1 MRFTSSFLLALL
13 LIGAPFAQAAPS
25 CQQLFQPRAAV
36 AAAPAAERA
45 RTEDRFSRAV
55 RQFQN
60 GQQDTTSLR
69 QEVKYVVKTNELNE
83 YLPVLER
90 IFGERFKNRDK
101 PPEGYANIT
110 STDYM
115 TVGKYFQNGKK
126 LSSKV
131 RFRKYY
137 TRALSDTAWRDIRV
151 APALADRSWLEI
163 KIQHPEFENVV
174 FKPRLQI
181 LDKDIQKLITA
192 TSYFDY
198 REGIMQRLHQIN
210 PGKEVDIKK
219 FTDYFDALFTSASR
233 VENMYARTAY
243 ERTSYSIKL
252 KSGEKEIDVQITLDQ
267 DIRLTRLRDQARFNV
282 YGKDETVVEVKIP
295 LEFAKLDAA
304 AMAKFPELAEIKKF
318 IARLDQRHVPKYPK
332 NKGKMSKIDPKGD
345 APDTRYD
352 WD

>member
-1 MRFTSSFLLALL
+1 MRMPFTFLLSLL
-13 LIGAPFAQAAPS
+13 LLSAPLAHAAPS
-25 CQQLFQPRAAV
+25 CQQLFS
-36 AAAPAAERA
+36 PAAQ
-45 RTEDRFSRAV
+45 TEDRFSRAV

-69 QEVKYVVKTNELNE
+69 QEVKYVIKTNELNA
-83 YLPVLER
+83 YLPFLEKY
-90 IFGERFKNRDK
+90 FGERFKNRDK
-101 PPEGYANIT
+101 PPEGFANIT

-137 TRALSDTAWRDIRV
+137 TRNLQDVDWKDVRV

-181 LDKDIQKLITA
+181 LDKDIRKLITG
-192 TSYFDY
+192 TGYFSF
-198 REGIMQRLHQIN
+198 REGIIQRLHEVN
-210 PGKEVDIKK
+210 PGKEADIKK
-219 FTDYFDALFTSASR
+219 FTDYFDALFTSASK
-233 VENMYARTAY
+233 VENMFARTEY

-267 DIRLTRLRDQARFNV
+267 DIRLTRLRDHARFDV

-304 AMAKFPELAEIKKF
+304 ALAKFPELAEIKKF
-318 IARLDQRHVPKYPK
+318 IAMLDQQHVSKYPK
-332 NKGKMSKIDPKGD
+332 NKGKMSKIDPKA
-345 APDTRYD
+345 APPDNRYD